1 MSAPISKTQFS
12 LDVPNLSYV
21 NAKWEEPNLTAALP
35 AENPHGFASWLAS
48 LVMAFR
54 EWRQRDIALGELS
67 MMTDRELMDIGLTR
81 GDLSRVFSADFRR
94 EMGRRAA

>member
-21 NAKWEEPNLTAALP
+21 NAKWEEPNLAA
-35 AENPHGFASWLAS
+35 AQTVEKPHGFTSWLGG
-48 LVMAFR
+48 LVTAFR
-54 EWRQRDIALGELS
+54 VWRQRDIALGELS

-81 GDLSRVFSADFRR
+81 GDLGHVFSANFRR
-94 EMGRRAA
+94 EMGNRAA